1 MLGGITMITIY
12 QVNSRYYIATSNGLQ
27 EIHPGIVDAWNQEGA
42 ELDIRVGE
50 DYV

>member
-1 MLGGITMITIY
+1 MITIY
-12 QVNSRYYIATSNGLQ
+12 QVNSRYYIATSTGLQ

-42 ELDIRVGE
+42 EINMIVGE